1 MNKIGIEV
9 KPRPWLEWVLWL
21 VWLLVEIFVL
31 QNALASAAEM
41 QATAQIIF
49 WVVFAVLLIGGVVVW
64 IIRRPQSE

>member
-21 VWLLVEIFVL
+21 VWLLIEIFVL
-31 QNALASAAEM
+31 QNAIASAAEM
-41 QATAQIIF
+41 QSTAQIIF